1 MSKRGS
7 HSLKNAAK
15 RRFQVYSNVASMKK
29 IEIYQGKFGVKNNYD
44 LF

>member
-15 RRFQVYSNVASMKK
+15 KRFQFDTNVASMKK
-29 IEIYQGKFGVKNNYD
+29 IEIYQGKFSVKNNYD